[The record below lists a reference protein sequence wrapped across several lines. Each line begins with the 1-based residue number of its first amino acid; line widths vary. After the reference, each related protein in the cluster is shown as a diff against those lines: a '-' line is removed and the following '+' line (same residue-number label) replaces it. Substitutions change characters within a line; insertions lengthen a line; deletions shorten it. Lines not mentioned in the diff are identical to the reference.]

1 MKNVLIIDDEPDIAE
16 IIKSAIEDGIAGSVC
31 TIQGDFEGADDCIA
45 RLRPE
50 AIVLDLMEG
59 HQSSELPGQRT
70 WSSVWEDTFC
80 PVVIYTGSEA
90 DLEPPVPADHPFVRR
105 IQKGSGTEAQ
115 VVDALREFAPAVESV
130 CQLRTEI
137 DEVIHKVLRDTAG
150 AGLMPM
156 DDVSYLLHAGRRRIA
171 ATMDDPT
178 ITSSRAMASWE
189 QYLVPAIGESLL
201 TADLLRERGAEWDN
215 PTAYRIVLTPSC
227 DLNAGRCVETV
238 LVAKCQKGAELV
250 NTMSVSVKLKKRADS
265 AERLRKN
272 ALTPGV
278 FEGFIPL
285 PPFGDLIPSLVANLK
300 DLDVLKTESIAPADP
315 SVPGFDRIASIDSPF
330 REQVV
335 WAYLTTAARP
345 GMPDRELEPWATQLI
360 TDASSTEAT

>member
-1 MKNVLIIDDEPDIAE
+1 MKSVLIIDDDPTYHELLTTE
-16 IIKSAIEDGIAGSVC
+16 IQSR
-31 TIQGDFEGADDCIA
+31 FEGVVCNCEPEFDKAVTRIA
-45 RLRPE
+45 MERPD
-50 AIVLDLMEG
+50 AVILDLMEG
-59 HQSSELPGQRT
+59 LESPNRPG
-70 WSSVWEDTFC
+70 EDTWRSIWDGNFC
-80 PVVIYTGSEA
+80 PIVIYSGTDA
-90 DLEPPVPADHPFVRR
+90 DIEPPIADHPFVER
-105 IQKGSGTEAQ
+105 IAKGSGSLQKVSASLLRFAPFTASVRSLRAE
-115 VVDALREFAPAVESV
+115 VDA
-130 CQLRTEI
+130 
-137 DEVIHKVLRDTAG
+137 VIHKVLRDTAG
-150 AGLMPM
+150 EGHMPI
-156 DDVSYLLHAGRRRIA
+156 DDPIHLLHAGRRRIA

-227 DLNAGRCVETV
+227 DLNAGRCVATV

-250 NTMSVSVKLKKRADS
+250 NSMSLSVKPKKRADS
-265 AERLRKN
+265 AERLRKS

-278 FEGFIPL
+278 FEGFVPL

-300 DLDVLKTESIAPADP
+300 DLDVLKSESIAPADP

-360 TDASSTEAT
+360 SDASSTEAP